1 MTILAAA
8 LAWAGPALAR
18 RAPTPYTVAKVSVV
32 ADAKDAVVAK
42 KNALAKAQQD
52 ALRILMKR
60 MTHWRAHG
68 RLPVLRNAMVD
79 RMINGFSVRR
89 ESNSTTRYMATLDF
103 DFEPHAVRDL
113 LNRFGLPYVD
123 QQAPQVLLLPV
134 MLEAGGLKRGTSNP
148 WYAALAAVDGEH
160 ALTPVKLAPPRSDFS
175 PSMIEN
181 LAKHSR
187 ELFETLKYQYRA
199 ENLVLAA
206 AEVDAQATQLQVR
219 LVGHDAVGSFTLSRT
234 YRVYDRDIHEAAAIA
249 AEVSVK
255 IIEGRWKTTRL
266 SRGAPAQC
274 SGNASR
280 TTRPGFASS
289 IPKGPV
295 PTGSSL
301 PGPSSRRG
309 LWIAK
314 KGWERVAR
322 SAALARSRLIST
334 TWGPM
339 RSARPANARSRTRC
353 SKLPTTASA
362 SNGVPSWKAT
372 PSRRVKV
379 QVR

>member
-8 LAWAGPALAR
+8 LAWAGPVLAR

-79 RMINGFSVRR
+79 RMVNGFSVRR

-219 LVGHDAVGSFTLSRT
+219 LVGHDAVGNFTLSRT

-266 SRGAPAQC
+266 ASIGALAE
-274 SGNASR
+274 
-280 TTRPGFASS
+280 
-289 IPKGPV
+289 PV
-295 PTGSSL
+295 PVEPVALTAQFSGL
-301 PGPSSRRG
+301 REWRAMRARLQKVPGVQA
-309 LWIAK
+309 LDIKALN
-314 KGWERVAR
+314 AR
-322 SAALARSRLIST
+322 AAELTLDFPGGAAGLARASQSQGLAVEQRGRAWVLV
-334 TWGPM
+334 
-339 RSARPANARSRTRC
+339 TR
-353 SKLPTTASA
+353 
-362 SNGVPSWKAT
+362 
-372 PSRRVKV
+372 
-379 QVR
+379 